1 MDKMP
6 GVYQS
11 LGKEIAMNP
20 TTEKILGMLELMWQ
34 AADEDAKTMIN
45 EDHFD
50 QVDVDRAIARQE
62 TIADV
67 IDAIKNLTGG
77 DRG

>member
-1 MDKMP
+1 
-6 GVYQS
+6 
-11 LGKEIAMNP
+11 MNP

-50 QVDVDRAIARQE
+50 QVDVDRAIVRQE

-77 DRG
+77 QSNG

>member
-1 MDKMP
+1 MFP
-6 GVYQS
+6 
-11 LGKEIAMNP
+11 GKEITMNP

-50 QVDVDRAIARQE
+50 QVDVDRAIVRQE

-77 DRG
+77 QSNG